1 MCLEAAD
8 HLLCAVIEP
17 DAAEPIIRPA
27 VRILTQDPDRD
38 ARIAAARLLRH
49 FRHREALGALIEALN
64 QPEFAVTYVAEQAL
78 VELTGQT
85 HHRDYSDWMA
95 WRNGTDDPFA
105 RRGDRSRDPGKP
117 WWNIFTR

>member
-1 MCLEAAD
+1 MPLSQSFG
-8 HLLCAVIEP
+8 IEP

-27 VRILTQDPDRD
+27 ARILTQDPDRD

-49 FRHREALGALIEALN
+49 FRRREALGALIEALN

-85 HHRDYSDWMA
+85 HHRDYSDWTA

-105 RRGDRSRDPGKP
+105 RRGHRSRDPGKP